1 MPDDIMQARLEA
13 LAANFA
19 QTAAAQKDWS
29 LSADVIADYEQRAAD
44 LRTLLDAVE
53 AIQALARSDGNRTFD
68 DCIRDLGKI
77 DDLCREALK

>member
-1 MPDDIMQARLEA
+1 MTKPDDLTEAMRARLEA

-44 LRTLLDAVE
+44 LRTLLSENAE
-53 AIQALARSDGNRTFD
+53 L
-68 DCIRDLGKI
+68 
-77 DDLCREALK
+77 RESVRLFEEEHIAWQETREGMHKTP